1 MFSGRKILEER
12 FQMGRPRFRKR
23 DKVLFYGRRM
33 LRKVQSISAQHGG
46 GRKRKVLAKLAKN
59 IPFLRKDN
67 APMQLKAV
75 EPPAEFLEEAA
86 EGRDRV
92 PPDAFYMLQSIRI
105 FGHFEKPVFLKICK
119 HTEIINLLA
128 GESLIKISD
137 SDDSIF
143 IVQSGVVNVYLN
155 NHDGGTVHLKCVRK
169 GETVTS
175 LLSFIDVLV
184 GNISQYKTV
193 TAKAAEDS
201 QVIRVPMFAFKEV
214 FDESPDILVR
224 VIQIIMVRLQ
234 RVTITALHNYL
245 GLTTELVQQQVQKK
259 KAPTKTSP
267 GHRRTLSDTTHIQPL
282 LHSLVQFHDQ
292 PDMLVDLGQ
301 HEAVRKISITANEA
315 VADPYLLKSI
325 AVDGLRKVLGLDDK
339 NIGWVEEN
347 VEIREICAG
356 TTLTH
361 QGQHDVSLIYLIQ
374 GALFVI
380 QSSTNLAQSKKDKE
394 PHAITIYPGE
404 VVGGLAVLTGETSMY
419 TIKAKHLSRVG
430 LLPKEVVYNILRDK
444 PSSVLDIANSV
455 VKSLS
460 PLVRQCDFALDW
472 VFLESGRALYRQEE
486 NSDSTFIVLSGRL
499 RSVIT
504 RPNGKKE
511 IVGEFG
517 KGDLIGIIE
526 MITET
531 PRTTTVMAVRD
542 SELARLP
549 EGLFNVIK
557 LKYPVVVT
565 QLISLLSHR
574 ILGTMQ
580 NISRTAAPPMSTTVP
595 FDSHTVSH
603 RFSTVA
609 IMSVNEDVPL
619 TAFVYELFH
628 SLCAI
633 GPTLRLTSEVVRK
646 TLGGAI
652 MESANEYRLTSWL
665 AQQEDQH
672 EVVLYQCDNTYT
684 VWTQRCLRQADVILI
699 VGLGF
704 GPATV
709 GKLER
714 EIDRLAIRTAKELVL
729 LHHENTST
737 RPTNTVQWL
746 NMRAWVSKH
755 HHIQCPKRM
764 FTRKSHYRVNELY
777 SKVLMSEPNMHS
789 DFSRLARW
797 LTGNSGK
804 YNHMRVY
811 RSFLRRKV

>member
-1 MFSGRKILEER
+1 
-12 FQMGRPRFRKR
+12 MGRPRFRKR

-33 LRKVQSISAQHGG
+33 LRKVQSISDQHGG
-46 GRKRKVLAKLAKN
+46 GRKRKVLAKFAKN
-59 IPFLRKDN
+59 ILSLKKDN
-67 APMQLKAV
+67 APIQLKAV

-119 HTEIINLLA
+119 HTEILNLQA

-155 NHDGGTVHLKCVRK
+155 NPDGGSVHLKCVRK

-184 GNISQYKTV
+184 GNTSQYKTV

-214 FDESPDILVR
+214 FAESPDILVR

-245 GLTTELVQQQVQKK
+245 GLTTELVQQQIQKK

-267 GHRRTLSDTTHIQPL
+267 GHRRTLSDTTHLQPL
-282 LHSLVQFHDQ
+282 IHSLVQFQDQ
-292 PDMLVDLGQ
+292 PDMLADINM
-301 HEAVRKISITANEA
+301 ESVRKISITATDT
-315 VADPYLLKSI
+315 VVDPLLLKSI
-325 AVDGLRKVLGLDDK
+325 AVDGFRKVLGLDEKD
-339 NIGWVEEN
+339 ISWIEQTI
-347 VEIREICAG
+347 EIREICAG

-361 QGQHDVSLIYLIQ
+361 QGSSDDVSLIYLIQ

-380 QSSTNLAQSKKDKE
+380 QSSNSLPLKKDKE

-430 LLPKEVVYNILRDK
+430 LLSKEVVYSILRDK

-486 NSDSTFIVLSGRL
+486 SSDSTFIVLSGRL

-517 KGDLIGIIE
+517 KGDLIGIVE

-549 EGLFNVIK
+549 EGLFNAIK

-574 ILGTMQ
+574 ILGSMQ
-580 NISRTAAPPMSTTVP
+580 GMTRSSAPPMSTSVP
-595 FDSHTVSH
+595 FDSNTVSH

-609 IMSVNEDVPL
+609 IMSVSEDVPL

-628 SLCAI
+628 SLCAV

-672 EVVLYQCDNTYT
+672 NMVLYQCDHTYT

-704 GPATV
+704 GPPTV

-804 YNHMRVY
+804 
-811 RSFLRRKV
+811 

>member
-1 MFSGRKILEER
+1 
-12 FQMGRPRFRKR
+12 MGRPRFRKR

-33 LRKVQSISAQHGG
+33 LRKVQSISVQSGG

-59 IPFLRKDN
+59 ILYLKKDN
-67 APMQLKAV
+67 APMLLKTV

-119 HTEIINLLA
+119 HTEILNLQA

-137 SDDSIF
+137 PDDSIF
-143 IVQSGVVNVYLN
+143 IVQTGVVNVYLN
-155 NHDGGTVHLKCVRK
+155 NKDGSSLHLKCVRK
-169 GETVTS
+169 GETVSS
-175 LLSFIDVLV
+175 LLSCIDVLV
-184 GNISQYKTV
+184 GNTSQYKTV

-201 QVIRVPMFAFKEV
+201 QIIRVPMSAFKEI

-224 VIQIIMVRLQ
+224 VIQVIMVRLQ

-245 GLTTELVQQQVQKK
+245 GLTTELVQQQVQKRRL
-259 KAPTKTSP
+259 PTKTSP
-267 GHRRTLSDTTHIQPL
+267 GHRRTLSDTSFLPAMI
-282 LHSLVQFHDQ
+282 HSLVAQDQQ
-292 PDMLVDLGQ
+292 PDMLADINT
-301 HEAVRKISITANEA
+301 EPMRKISITATEA
-315 VADPYLLKSI
+315 VTDPQLLKSI
-325 AVDGLRKVLGLDDK
+325 AVDGFRKVLGVDDK
-339 NIGWVEEN
+339 DIQWIEQM

-361 QGQHDVSLIYLIQ
+361 QGRSDDVSLIYLIQ

-380 QSSTNLAQSKKDKE
+380 QSSSNLPQAKSDKE
-394 PHAITIYPGE
+394 PHAIIVYPGE

-419 TIKAKHLSRVG
+419 TIRAKYLSRVG
-430 LLPKEVVYNILRDK
+430 LLPKEAVYNIVRDK
-444 PSSVLDIANSV
+444 PSSVLALANSV

-472 VFLESGRALYRQEE
+472 IFLESGRALYRQEE
-486 NSDSTFIVLSGRL
+486 TSDSCLIVLSGRL

-517 KGDLIGIIE
+517 KGDLIGIVE

-549 EGLFNVIK
+549 EGLFNAIK
-557 LKYPVVVT
+557 LRYPVVVT

-574 ILGTMQ
+574 ILGSMQ
-580 NISRTAAPPMSTTVP
+580 NISRTSPSISTSTVP
-595 FDSHTVSH
+595 FESNTVSH

-609 IMSVNEDVPL
+609 IVSVSEDVPL

-628 SLCAI
+628 SLCAN
-633 GPTLRLTSEVVRK
+633 GPTLRQTSDVVRK

-672 EVVLYQCDNTYT
+672 NMVLYQCDATYT

-704 GPATV
+704 GPPTV

-729 LHHENTST
+729 LHHENTTT

-764 FTRKSHYRVNELY
+764 FTRKSHYRV
-777 SKVLMSEPNMHS
+777 V
-789 DFSRLARW
+789 
-797 LTGNSGK
+797 
-804 YNHMRVY
+804 
-811 RSFLRRKV
+811 SFGD